1 MYVCEYCG
9 KEHDG
14 TYGSGRFCSPSCSRK
29 YSNTFVDDDARK
41 RQIKAL
47 NDPENRRKNVE
58 ARNKKKKKKKT
69 YKNKKKKSSKIRSV
83 YYGKKLPCS
92 RMMIGEI
99 GEYRTA
105 EEFAKRGFFTYM
117 PAFHD
122 SPVDMIVDLDG
133 NLKKIQVKST
143 TRSDGSASMFQVV
156 STNERYTGGIRKNYV
171 KRYDE
176 NEIDYFALY
185 DFINDDVFL
194 MKNRDITTRDVTIR
208 DTKPKNNIKKVKYKK
223 DYQFDK
229 ILLDML
235 LEDVPEGFTVLRD
248 KIIDDDDDD

>member
-41 RQIKAL
+41 RQIEAL
-47 NDPENRRKNVE
+47 NDPENRRKGVE
-58 ARNKKKKKKKT
+58 AQREKNKKKKKKK
-69 YKNKKKKSSKIRSV
+69 NSSKLRSV

-99 GEYRTA
+99 GEYRTV

-117 PAFHD
+117 PSFHD
-122 SPVDMIVDLDG
+122 SPVDMIVDLNG

-143 TRSDGSASMFQVV
+143 TVSDGNVSAFKLTS
-156 STNERYTGGIRKNYV
+156 SNGRHTKDIRRIYV
-171 KRYDE
+171 KKYSPE
-176 NEIDYFALY
+176 EIDYFSLY
-185 DFINDDVFL
+185 DFVSDEVFL
-194 MKNRDITTRDVTIR
+194 LKNNTDMSSCIHLRES
-208 DTKPKNNIKKVKYKK
+208 KPKNNNSDNTVNYKR
-223 DYQFDK
+223 DYKFDK
-229 ILLDML
+229 VLFDML